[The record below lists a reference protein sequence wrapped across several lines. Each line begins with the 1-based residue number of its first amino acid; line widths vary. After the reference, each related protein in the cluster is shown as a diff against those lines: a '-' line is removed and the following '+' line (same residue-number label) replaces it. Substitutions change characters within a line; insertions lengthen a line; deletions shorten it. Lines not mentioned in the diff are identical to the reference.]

1 VATILYARVSTVDQT
16 IAHQEAQARKAGFT
30 IDQVVSDHGVS
41 GVRVPLSERP
51 EGRRLFDM
59 LRSGDTCQ
67 SASKIGSDSNL
78 MKLGRRLALNP
89 KRNHPDVANPS
100 SFYDCA
106 AWISR

>member
-1 VATILYARVSTVDQT
+1 LWRPFYTHLYARVSTVDQI

-59 LRSGDTCQ
+59 LRSGDIR
-67 SASKIGSDSNL
+67 K
-78 MKLGRRLALNP
+78 RLADPLLL
-89 KRNHPDVANPS
+89 K
-100 SFYDCA
+100 FC
-106 AWISR
+106 